1 MPKGKTTSTKEHVN
15 TPKELGVGIFFT
27 NYRTGVTNI
36 QIAYRKYDL

>member
-15 TPKELGVGIFFT
+15 TPNELGVRNIFT
-27 NYRTGVTNI
+27 NYRTGETNI